1 MVAAKFLE
9 DEAPSNAAWSRP
21 APPPPPPP
29 PRLSFTWSLVC
40 AAEECAHHAMLA
52 LARTRANQRAARTRT
67 GACAQSQSP
76 CDACTIGPGVSF
88 RARARMNPQ
97 AEAPKRCF
105 CAQGAHRR
113 RQRRRDQRARGPR
126 RAARKMQSDAHKS
139 EKDAITR
146 DRDIAICCAS
156 RGCKLAQESAR
167 LPTNAVRVTPA
178 NTRIPQSTTRT
189 SLRTSGRQTKSG

>member
-1 MVAAKFLE
+1 MRVFVSRLLEIERTKSSVPVRTGTRACTSVTIAAHNHESPPRMPPTHVAA
-9 DEAPSNAAWSRP
+9 PMHVSTRP
-21 APPPPPPP
+21 
-29 PRLSFTWSLVC
+29 
-40 AAEECAHHAMLA
+40 
-52 LARTRANQRAARTRT
+52 RAQTD
-67 GACAQSQSP
+67 CL
-76 CDACTIGPGVSF
+76 CV
-88 RARARMNPQ
+88 
-97 AEAPKRCF
+97 
-105 CAQGAHRR
+105 QGAHRR